1 MACRNIYIQVVL
13 IALFAVPVIPVQGID
28 WPQFMRNA
36 QHNGDAWEEQLD
48 LPLRLNAQVKLDD
61 AILSS
66 PAIVGGRIYVVDQ
79 MGTAY
84 AIDLKTGLIAWKT
97 APEGQNTFGSNTSS
111 PCVAKGKVFYG
122 TIAGNL
128 HILNAGNGTVIKS
141 IRLDWPIM
149 DAITY
154 ANDSVYFQTLNGV
167 VHCLD
172 LDGHTRWVWDQFK
185 LTRASEI
192 ANGRNPRTDGK
203 SSAYFSSNVVSVSGN
218 KVVTAIADDLI
229 CLKDLKTKAQ
239 LIWKKTE
246 PLGKVYSMG
255 GVAIAGDYVYVPCPG
270 KDGEGGVIRLKLL
283 DGAFDEQ
290 KDSIINQWASME
302 SAAARGETMFF
313 GRQAFGVTA
322 YDFARGR
329 VRWSTFS
336 EKSNSLIPVLS
347 APALSASYCFFTTM
361 NGELIAVSLSSYSR
375 GLNTAGTKSFRFRTP
390 HSKAI
395 TSSPAISNGKVCFGC
410 DDGFLY
416 VLGNDTAIE
425 PIRSKGALY
434 KRKSKTTIKGQRTYD
449 WPSAYG
455 GPANTNF
462 IQDSGLK
469 PPFRLRYAVRSGGLF
484 KHPVCATYD
493 DIYYV
498 TLGGLVVCREQE
510 TGRMRWR
517 RKLPYQ
523 VWTRSTPLCAEGKLF
538 ISRMFSKRYP
548 MVKDLPSIFFCLDD
562 ETGEILWEKPIG
574 IGDRLRA
581 SPVYAEGVVA
591 YGSLYQDGKT
601 TVQKVN
607 AWDANTGESLWTIQ
621 LNSSGEMLNG
631 PSGCASDDTMFFT
644 GGGETE
650 PRTGETIAI
659 APRTGDILWRTNK
672 AYASQTGTPSY
683 RDGKIYLP
691 GAYKLPIS
699 CLSAQKGEIIWQQ
712 HSVVD
717 RWHVEICAIGP
728 NYFAVNNK
736 YDGGAWRW
744 NLVDGSIAGSLSVRT
759 PQEDGPVQ
767 MWGSSHGCGAIVLA
781 SEGYAL
787 SATLEGIFA
796 VDCQT
801 GKVIWKSPG
810 FASWTCP
817 HPIAANGCIYYCPQV
832 NGMFYCFEPVSG
844 R

>member
-1 MACRNIYIQVVL
+1 MSFRKIYIQIVVM
-13 IALFAVPVIPVQGID
+13 ALFPYTVAPVRAMD
-28 WPQFMRNA
+28 WPQFMGNA
-36 QHNGDAWEEQLD
+36 QRNGDARGEQLD
-48 LPLRLNAQVKLDD
+48 LPLHLNAQIELDD
-61 AILSS
+61 AVLSS
-66 PAIVGGRIYVVDQ
+66 PAIVGGQIYVVDQ

-84 AIDLKTGLIAWKT
+84 GIDMKTGLVAWKT

-111 PCVAKGKVFYG
+111 PCVAKGKIFYG

-128 HILNAGNGTVIKS
+128 HILHAGNGTVIKS
-141 IRLDWPIM
+141 IKFDWPIM
-149 DAITY
+149 DAITV

-172 LDGHTRWVWDQFK
+172 LDGHTHWTWDPYK
-185 LTRASEI
+185 LTRESEI
-192 ANGRNPRTDGK
+192 TNGQDPRTDGK
-203 SSAYFSSNVVSVSGN
+203 SSAYFSSNVVSVAGN

-239 LIWKKTE
+239 LIWKRTE
-246 PLGKVYSMG
+246 PLGKVYCMCG
-255 GVAIAGDYVYVPCPG
+255 AAISGDYVYVPCPG
-270 KDGEGGVIRLKLL
+270 KDGKGGVIRLKLQDGTSIKQEDSLL
-283 DGAFDEQ
+283 D
-290 KDSIINQWASME
+290 QWASME
-302 SAAARGETMFF
+302 SAAVRGETMFF
-313 GRQAFGVTA
+313 GRQTFGVTA
-322 YDFARGR
+322 YDFGKGR
-329 VRWSTFS
+329 IRWSTFS
-336 EKSNSLIPVLS
+336 NKSSSLIPVLS
-347 APALSASYCFFTTM
+347 APVLSADYCFFTTT
-361 NGELIAVSLSSYSR
+361 NGELIAVPLGKQGR
-375 GLNTAGTKSFRFRTP
+375 GLDAAGGKSFRFKTP
-390 HSKAI
+390 HGKAI

-425 PIRSKGALY
+425 PVQSKRALY
-434 KRKSKTTIKGQRTYD
+434 KRKSKTTVKGQRAYD

-484 KHPVCATYD
+484 KHPVCATHD

-523 VWTRSTPLCAEGKLF
+523 VWTRSSLLCAEGKVF
-538 ISRMFSKRYP
+538 ISRMFSLRYP
-548 MVKDLPSIFFCLDD
+548 MVKDLPSMFFCLDD

-581 SPVYAEGVVA
+581 SPVYAAGVVA
-591 YGSLYQDGKT
+591 YGSLYEESKRA
-601 TVQKVN
+601 VQKVD
-607 AWDANTGESLWTIQ
+607 AWDANSGESLWTIQ
-621 LNSSGEMLNG
+621 LNSSGKMLNG
-631 PSGCASDDTMFFT
+631 PSGCAGEGIMFFT
-644 GGGETE
+644 GGGETD
-650 PRTGETIAI
+650 PREGETIAI
-659 APRTGDILWRTNK
+659 VPRTGEILWRTSK

-699 CLSAQKGEIIWQQ
+699 CISAQKGEIIWQQ
-712 HSVVD
+712 HAVVD
-717 RWHVEICAIGP
+717 RWHVETCALGP
-728 NYFAVNNK
+728 IYFTVNNK
-736 YDGGAWRW
+736 YEGGAWRW
-744 NLVDGSIAGSLSVRT
+744 NLTDGAIVGSLD
-759 PQEDGPVQ
+759 EPVQ
-767 MWGSSHGCGAIVLA
+767 LWGPSHGCGAIVLT

-796 VDCQT
+796 VNCQT

-817 HPIAANGCIYYCPQV
+817 HPIATNGRIYYCPQV
-832 NGMFYCFEPVSG
+832 NGMFYCFEPVPG
-844 R
+844 L